1 MFRRKKDEI
10 EGLRPVIPNA
20 ASDPNSSSG
29 LAPLKP
35 PSRPSMPSTPA
46 PMHAINPPSPPKPM
60 SASPMPAAAAV
71 TPPPAPPSA
80 AAPARRPLD
89 LPLTSGGRASA
100 TDNEPKKLIVG
111 REIFLSGQITSCDRL
126 IVEGR
131 VEAQL
136 TQSKVIEV
144 TESGYFKG
152 SADIEDADIAGR
164 FEGTL
169 NARGKVQIRATG
181 RLTGQV
187 VYGQIE
193 IESGGEISGE
203 IHVAGSNAE
212 PAPLKSF
219 GDGARPSLGRPD
231 EPVGAPERV
240 FAAGGEIGR
249 S

>member
-10 EGLRPVIPNA
+10 EGPRPVIP
-20 ASDPNSSSG
+20 SSSSAPSSSPG
-29 LAPLKP
+29 LAPPKP
-35 PSRPSMPSTPA
+35 PLRPSMPSTPA
-46 PMHAINPPSPPKPM
+46 PMQGINPPSPPKPM
-60 SASPMPAAAAV
+60 AAPATATA
-71 TPPPAPPSA
+71 PPSPPSA
-80 AAPARRPLD
+80 AAPVRRPPD
-89 LPLTSGGRASA
+89 LPLTSGGRVSA

-136 TQSKVIEV
+136 TQSKMIEV

-169 NARGKVQIRATG
+169 NARGKVLIRATG

-193 IESGGEISGE
+193 IEAGGEISGE
-203 IHVAGSNAE
+203 IHVAGSDAE

-219 GDGARPSLGRPD
+219 GDSGRPSLDRPD
-231 EPVGAPERV
+231 EPAAAPERV
-240 FAAGGEIGR
+240 FAAAGGEMGR